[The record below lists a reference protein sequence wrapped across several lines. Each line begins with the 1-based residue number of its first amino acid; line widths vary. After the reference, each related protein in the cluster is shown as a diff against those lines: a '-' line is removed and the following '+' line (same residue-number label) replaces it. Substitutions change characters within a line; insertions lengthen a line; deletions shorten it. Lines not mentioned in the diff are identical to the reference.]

1 LVNKPVED
9 VWPYIETGR
18 RAKTFELV
26 EKLGEG
32 GNGAVFKEKHKL
44 DGKIYAVKIVKVH
57 VPYDASSNAV
67 GDYVLA
73 HPAMK
78 EISAISKLNHK
89 NIVGYKGCWVEAEVP
104 TQDRLDKV
112 VKKIKRREKPAAG
125 TKTKSQLEHFE
136 IDELEEDE
144 PDIIERK
151 L

>member
-1 LVNKPVED
+1 VSQQD

-57 VPYDASSNAV
+57 VPYGGDENNDV

-89 NIVGYKGCWVEAEVP
+89 NIVGYKGCWVEAEIP
-104 TQDRLDKV
+104 TQARLDKV
-112 VKKIKRREKPAAG
+112 IKKIKRREKPAKG
-125 TKTKSQLEHFE
+125 TKTKS
-136 IDELEEDE
+136 
-144 PDIIERK
+144 
-151 L
+151 